1 MITNMVASLSCYDS
15 NRRSRSRGFTLSN
28 FYNGALLVLINLSLI
43 CDSSQ
48 QREGV
53 VRTTAVEGSTSG
65 VDHVLDISMPDV
77 RPTQV
82 C

>member
-1 MITNMVASLSCYDS
+1 MITNMVASFSSFGS
-15 NRRSRSRGFTLSN
+15 NRRSRSRGFTVSN

-53 VRTTAVEGSTSG
+53 VRTTAVEGSSS
-65 VDHVLDISMPDV
+65 VIDHVLDISMPDV

-82 C
+82 R